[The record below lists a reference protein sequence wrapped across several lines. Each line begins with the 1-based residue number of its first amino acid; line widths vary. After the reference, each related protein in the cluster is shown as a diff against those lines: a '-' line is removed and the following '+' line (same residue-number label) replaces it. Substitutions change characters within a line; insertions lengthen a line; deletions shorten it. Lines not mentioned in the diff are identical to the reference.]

1 MGYTYTIEY
10 RLDNIEDYD
19 KTEYID
25 DIPNKKEAKK
35 QAKDI
40 LKEYDKRVVLLDIKK
55 YDSEGFL
62 DNIEQVI

>member
-25 DIPNKKEAKK
+25 DIPTKKEAKK
-35 QAKDI
+35 QVKDI

-55 YDSEGFL
+55 YDSDGFL
-62 DNIEQVI
+62 DNVEQVI